1 MRIES
6 VHIDAERALRAGHRP
21 CPLAEIEAIRA
32 IATAESSLPALTV
45 LAVVDAAIARGE
57 RRSIGEWTA
66 LAREAMHC
74 GRSDAAAAQAY
85 AAACTVRLAD

>member
-6 VHIDAERALRAGHRP
+6 VHIDAERAMTRGGATHP
-21 CPLAEIEAIRA
+21 YAEIEAIRA
-32 IATAESSLPALTV
+32 IATAESSLPALSV
-45 LAVVDAAIARGE
+45 LDVVDAAIARGE

-74 GRSDAAAAQAY
+74 GRSDVATAQAY

>member
-6 VHIDAERALRAGHRP
+6 VHIDAERALRVGHRA

-45 LAVVDAAIARGE
+45 LAVVDAALARGE

-74 GRSDAAAAQAY
+74 GRSDAVTAQAY

>member
-6 VHIDAERALRAGHRP
+6 VHIDAERALRVGHRA

-74 GRSDAAAAQAY
+74 GRSDAATAQAY

>member
-1 MRIES
+1 MRIEP
-6 VHIDAERALRAGHRP
+6 VHIDAERALRVGHRA
-21 CPLAEIEAIRA
+21 CPIAEIEAIRA
-32 IATAESSLPALTV
+32 IAIAESSLPALTV

-74 GRSDAAAAQAY
+74 GRSDAATAQAY
-85 AAACTVRLAD
+85 AAACTVRLAV

>member
-6 VHIDAERALRAGHRP
+6 VHIDAERALRVGHRL

-32 IATAESSLPALTV
+32 IATAESSLPALSI

-74 GRSDAAAAQAY
+74 GRSDIATARAY
-85 AAACTVRLAD
+85 AAACTVRFAD

>member
-6 VHIDAERALRAGHRP
+6 VHIDAERALRVGHRL

-32 IATAESSLPALTV
+32 IATAESSLPALSI
-45 LAVVDAAIARGE
+45 LAVLDAAIARGE

-74 GRSDAAAAQAY
+74 GRSDIATARAY
-85 AAACTVRLAD
+85 AAACTVRFAD

>member
-6 VHIDAERALRAGHRP
+6 VHIDAERALRAGRSA

-32 IATAESSLPALTV
+32 IDTAESSLPALSV
-45 LAVVDAAIARGE
+45 LALVDAAIARGE
-57 RRSIGEWTA
+57 RRAIGEWTA

-74 GRSDAAAAQAY
+74 GRSDVATAQTY